1 MKIVSFAAFVFLAGG
16 SILHGAVNESCA
28 AGSDHASILH
38 IHGRLNVYN
47 GGYPNLRIWQIG
59 THHMF
64 GIYSDAADLRCL
76 RSGTCEQVND
86 YDDSKLPSSL
96 EQLDLEHSTIYGDF
110 EIRVLEPFR
119 QGHMQPAC
127 IVDAD
132 KLIIRRAN

>member
-1 MKIVSFAAFVFLAGG
+1 M
-16 SILHGAVNESCA
+16 LHEAVNRSCE
-28 AGSDHASILH
+28 AGSDHASILR

-64 GIYSDAADLRCL
+64 GIYGDAADLRCA
-76 RSGTCEQVND
+76 RGGACSRGND
-86 YDDSKLPSSL
+86 YDESKLPSSL
-96 EQLDLEHSTIYGDF
+96 ERLDLLRSTIFGDF

-127 IVDAD
+127 IIDAD
-132 KLIIRRAN
+132 KLIIRRMN

>member
-1 MKIVSFAAFVFLAGG
+1 MY
-16 SILHGAVNESCA
+16 GAVNRSCE
-28 AGSDHASILH
+28 AGSDQTSILR

-64 GIYSDAADLRCL
+64 GVYSDLADLRCV
-76 RSGTCEQVND
+76 RGGTCNRQNE
-86 YDDSKLPSSL
+86 DDDTKLPSSL
-96 EQLDLEHSTIYGDF
+96 KRLDLLKSTVYGDF
-110 EIRVLEPFR
+110 EVRVLEPFR

-132 KLIIRRAN
+132 KLIIRRDN

>member
-1 MKIVSFAAFVFLAGG
+1 MKIISFSPLVFLICT
-16 SILHGAVNESCA
+16 SMLHGAVNESCE

-64 GIYSDAADLRCL
+64 GIYSDAADLRCV
-76 RSGTCEQVND
+76 RGGACDRE
-86 YDDSKLPSSL
+86 DDDDAKLPRSL
-96 EQLDLEHSTIYGDF
+96 EQLNLLDSTIYGDF